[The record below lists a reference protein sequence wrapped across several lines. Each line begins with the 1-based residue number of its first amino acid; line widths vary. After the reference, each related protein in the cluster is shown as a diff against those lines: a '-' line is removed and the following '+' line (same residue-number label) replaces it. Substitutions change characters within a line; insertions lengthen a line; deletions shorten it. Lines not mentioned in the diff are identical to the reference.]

1 MQWRV
6 AAGVVISLAAVNS
19 RQEMCGKVMP
29 LINHVHI
36 AGAGIAG
43 LTMALC
49 LQQQGIPYTLH
60 EQDTKI
66 SYNEVGI
73 SLSNN
78 IFPVLEK
85 LDLLQAVRLIGC
97 EITQFRFAD
106 KKLETLKE
114 FPLVK
119 PALSINRKQLH
130 ELLFSRLD
138 KKSLQL
144 NSRFPA
150 AYTAHANEIIVAA
163 DGIHSAIRGALFH
176 DIPIRNSG
184 QVLWRGIA
192 CMPLPAD
199 FKNTYHDII
208 GSNLRFAIIH
218 NRGNYY
224 SWYAVTQG
232 DAGKVVIPSAAAR
245 QMLMKH
251 FAAYHPV
258 VNMIVH
264 ATDNIY
270 CNYLQDIK
278 PADRRIPWFKNNT
291 VLVGDAIHPAT
302 PNLANGACMAIE
314 DVYVLSRLLTQRQC
328 NSIEEVFTQYQ
339 QLREARVNRI
349 VQQSWWLGRL
359 MHQPNKVLD
368 KAMLLGAR
376 LTPAFVFK
384 KVYNPIQEAV
394 PLLSA
399 GYSG

>member
-1 MQWRV
+1 
-6 AAGVVISLAAVNS
+6 
-19 RQEMCGKVMP
+19 MP
-29 LINHVHI
+29 LIHHVHI

-60 EQDTKI
+60 EQDAKI
-66 SYNEVGI
+66 SYNDVGI
-73 SLSNN
+73 GLSNN
-78 IFPVLEK
+78 IFPILEK
-85 LDLLQAVRLIGC
+85 LELLPAIRLMGC
-97 EITQFRFAD
+97 EIAQFRFAD

-114 FPLVK
+114 FQLAK
-119 PALSINRKQLH
+119 PALSVNRKQLH
-130 ELLFSRLD
+130 ELLFSRID
-138 KKSLQL
+138 KNRLQL
-144 NSRFPA
+144 SSRFPA
-150 AYTAHANEIIVAA
+150 AYAVEEREVVVAA

-192 CMPLPAD
+192 CMPLPED

-224 SWYAVTQG
+224 SWYAITQG
-232 DAGKVVIPSAAAR
+232 DAGKVIIPSAAAR
-245 QMLMKH
+245 QMLMKQ

-258 VNMIVH
+258 VNMIIH

-291 VLVGDAIHPAT
+291 VLVGDAIHPTT
-302 PNLANGACMAIE
+302 PNLANGACLAIE
-314 DVYVLSRLLTQRQC
+314 DVYVLSSLLGRHQHG
-328 NSIEEVFTQYQ
+328 SIDEVFRQYQ
-339 QLREARVNRI
+339 RLREAKVNKI
-349 VQQSWWLGRL
+349 VQQSWRLGKL

-376 LTPAFVFK
+376 ITPAFVFK
-384 KVYNPIQEAV
+384 RVYNPVLEKV
-394 PLLSA
+394 PMLA
-399 GYSG
+399 ENVG

>member
-1 MQWRV
+1 
-6 AAGVVISLAAVNS
+6 
-19 RQEMCGKVMP
+19 MP
-29 LINHVHI
+29 LVNHVHI

-60 EQDTKI
+60 EQEIKI

-73 SLSNN
+73 GLSNN
-78 IFPVLEK
+78 VFSILEK
-85 LDLLQAVRLIGC
+85 LELLQAVRLIGC
-97 EITQFRFAD
+97 DIIQFRFAD
-106 KKLETLKE
+106 KKLEILRE
-114 FPLVK
+114 FELAK
-119 PALSINRKQLH
+119 PALSVNRKQLH

-138 KKSLQL
+138 KNCLQL
-144 NSRFPA
+144 QSRFPA
-150 AYTAHANEIIVAA
+150 AYTARENEIVVGA
-163 DGIHSAIRGALFH
+163 DGIHSAVRGAMFH
-176 DIPIRNSG
+176 DIPIRSSG

-192 CMPLPAD
+192 CMPLPPD

-224 SWYAVTQG
+224 SWYAITQG
-232 DAGKVVIPSAAAR
+232 DAGKVIIPSAAAR
-245 QMLMKH
+245 QMLMKQ

-258 VNMIVH
+258 VNMIIH

-278 PADRRIPWFKNNT
+278 PADRRIPWYKNNT
-291 VLVGDAIHPAT
+291 VLVGDAIHPTT
-302 PNLANGACMAIE
+302 PNLANGACLAIE
-314 DVYVLSRLLTQRQC
+314 DAYVLSNLLGQQQG
-328 NSIEEVFTQYQ
+328 SIENVFRQYQ
-339 QLREARVNRI
+339 YLREAKVNKI
-349 VQQSWWLGRL
+349 VQQSWLLGRL

-384 KVYNPIQEAV
+384 RVYNPVLKAV
-394 PLLSA
+394 PLIQM
-399 GYSG
+399 